1 MIMINSTIISIIIIV
16 SLPTIT
22 VHIVHRQQHENHNIP
37 QHHYHLNP
45 PHRHYHGNPPQ
56 HTNLLPPVALPVS

>member
-1 MIMINSTIISIIIIV
+1 MMITIMIMITIIIV
-16 SLPTIT
+16 SLPKIT
-22 VHIVHRQQHENHNIP
+22 VHHQQHENHNIP